1 MTEKD
6 LEVQRLRA
14 ENARLRH
21 KLREAVQD
29 LNEIIVNDELCR
41 YCLYCD
47 ADCSPHG
54 GNCIPKWRGL

>member
-6 LEVQRLRA
+6 LEIQRLRA

-21 KLREAVQD
+21 KLNDAILDINAILVQREM
-29 LNEIIVNDELCR
+29 CG
-41 YCLYCD
+41 YCAYCD

-54 GNCIPKWRGL
+54 GNCVPKWRGL